1 MFATQ
6 TRVPFIIEPFTL
18 HSTEL
23 SCRSQMGHVV
33 PGQLFPSS
41 PQGLSAFKRD
51 MNSGSVRYMDT
62 ATHMGVSKEYT
73 VCVCVCV
80 CVFNMDTATY
90 MGVSK
95 EYTVCVRVCVCLTWI
110 QLPIWESVRSTLC
123 VCVCVF

>member
-23 SCRSQMGHVV
+23 SRRSQMGHVV
-33 PGQLFPSS
+33 PGQLFPSY
-41 PQGLSAFKRD
+41 PQGLWAFKRD

-73 VCVCVCV
+73 VCV
-80 CVFNMDTATY
+80 
-90 MGVSK
+90 
-95 EYTVCVRVCVCLTWI
+95 RVCVCLTWI
-110 QLPIWESVRSTLC
+110 QLPTWESVRSTLC
-123 VCVCVF
+123 VCVCVCV